1 VIQQCCNGL
10 AGYRVIEK
18 ITLNVGVVSKDIFV
32 VGPPCQPLSRL
43 NMKYRGH
50 TKQLHFDEDSVSM
63 LLAS

>member
-1 VIQQCCNGL
+1 MIQQCRNGL
-10 AGYRVIEK
+10 AGLVLDK
-18 ITLNVGVVSKDIFV
+18 IALHVGLVSKDIFV

-50 TKQLHFDEDSVSM
+50 AKQLYFEEDSVSI